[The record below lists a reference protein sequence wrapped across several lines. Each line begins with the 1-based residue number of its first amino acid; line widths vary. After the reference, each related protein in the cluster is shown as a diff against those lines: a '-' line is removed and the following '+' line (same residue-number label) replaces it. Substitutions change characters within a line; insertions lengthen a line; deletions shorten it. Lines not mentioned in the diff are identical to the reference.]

1 MIKLVGL
8 SLKKEQKARLIVSL
22 IEQVLFARCT
32 NMNITQ
38 KQSDVFFCFLHK
50 NNMDTIK
57 LTVVEH
63 KMRKKILLALSKIAL
78 LL

>member
-1 MIKLVGL
+1 M
-8 SLKKEQKARLIVSL
+8 
-22 IEQVLFARCT
+22 LFARGT

-38 KQSDVFFCFLHK
+38 KQSDVFFCFLDK

-57 LTVVEH
+57 LTVVED
-63 KMRKKILLALSKIAL
+63 KMRKKILFALSKIAL